1 MKKILLLLFFF
12 SNLSLCLAQDTIN
25 LMLRDKDISNFQ
37 KVKLYLNILNNKGEA
52 VQNLDSSKFSI
63 KENVSNKKVS
73 PNVKK
78 FMDSDESISLC
89 FLIDASNS
97 MIGAPLN
104 NIKEGLLKILPDLRP
119 NDKMGIAYFND
130 EFKKMTD
137 FSSDK
142 DILKNNIEALN
153 TGGSSSQ
160 IYPSIKEAVDWL
172 SKQNT
177 SRKIL
182 IVLSDGEDNSNM
194 QIEEV
199 FNIIKDKPI
208 SVFSIGTIAESNESK
223 GFLRNMEN
231 IANKSKDGF
240 YYRIYS
246 PNDMKNIIPAVYE
259 RVKNE
264 YILTY
269 YSYCPVST
277 QIKAGIEV
285 SQGNK
290 IFLREFDY
298 KSPDI
303 IKENAPALSFF
314 ETKEFLWGSI
324 GTGIALIALGV
335 FLVINIKKKKQ
346 FKLEKEEEQRLRML
360 EAEENKMRFD
370 EFQREYDNLLDSL
383 ENQNSI
389 SQKDKEQIMMLEQ
402 MMQKTSETAFGTPAK
417 IDTRRRTM
425 VLEGKSGIPEIQNT
439 TGQPSLYVQSGNLSG
454 RIYQV
459 SNNFIIGR
467 QEGDLALKDD
477 TVSRRHA
484 SISNNG
490 GSFFLQDLGSTNGT
504 FVNNRRI
511 SQSPLA
517 NGDEI
522 RFGNVQVIF
531 KI

>member
-1 MKKILLLLFFF
+1 
-12 SNLSLCLAQDTIN
+12 
-25 LMLRDKDISNFQ
+25 MLRDKDISNFQ
-37 KVKLYLNILNNKGEA
+37 KIKLYLNILNNKGEA

-63 KENVSNKKVS
+63 RENISGKKVS

-78 FMDSDESISLC
+78 FMDSEESISLC

-119 NDKMGIAYFND
+119 SDKMGIAYFND

-142 DILKNNIEALN
+142 DILKNNIGELK

-160 IYPSIKEAVDWL
+160 IYPSIQQAIEWL
-172 SKQNT
+172 TKQNT

-182 IVLSDGEDNSNM
+182 VVLSDGEDNSNM

-208 SVFSIGTIAESNESK
+208 SVFSVGTVAESNESK

-231 IANKSKDGF
+231 IASKSKDGF

-285 SQGNK
+285 SHGNK

-298 KSPDI
+298 KSPDT

-324 GTGIALIALGV
+324 GTGIVLLALGI
-335 FLVINIKKKKQ
+335 FLVINVKKKKQ

-360 EAEENKMRFD
+360 EAEENRMRFE
-370 EFQREYDNLLDSL
+370 EFQREYDNLLDNL

-389 SQKDKEQIMMLEQ
+389 SQKDKEKIIMLEQ
-402 MMQKTSETAFGTPAK
+402 MMQETSKTAFGAPAK

-425 VLEGKSGIPEIQNT
+425 VLEGKSEIPEIQNFA
-439 TGQPSLYVQSGNLSG
+439 GQPSLYIQTGILAGKVVS
-454 RIYQV
+454 V

-467 QEGDLALKDD
+467 QEGDLVLKDD

-484 SISNNG
+484 SIMNNG
-490 GSFFLQDLGSTNGT
+490 GNYLLQDLGSTNGT
-504 FVNNRRI
+504 FVNNKRI
-511 SQSPLA
+511 SQAALS
-517 NGDEI
+517 NGDRI
-522 RFGNVQVIF
+522 RFGNVEVIF
-531 KI
+531 KF